1 MWIVAAALVSPS
13 ARSHQ
18 VEPVRFGRAVAAVL
32 LAAAFAVAVWGGS
45 LLLADHAYL
54 EGRMRLRGLRAG
66 SPAEAY
72 GRAIDFAPLDEYYRR
87 ALGVELAYTTP
98 APPDSLE
105 AVNNGL
111 RLEPDDLELLIARA
125 RLEAL
130 RGDMAAMQLDLD
142 RARMLSPQSELV
154 RGFKPP
160 APATATR

>member
-13 ARSHQ
+13 AHSHQ
-18 VEPVRFGRAVAAVL
+18 VEPVRFGRAGTTVL
-32 LAAAFAVAVWGGS
+32 LAMALAVAVWGGS

-54 EGRMRLRGLRAG
+54 EGRMRLRARAG